1 MLMVILIIVMITR
14 MTTIIINLII
24 NLMSKFHIKVILTL
38 MYSFPV
44 NQRQQ
49 ILFARK
55 DWWFSLIKKLS
66 FPLLNWNF
74 PSEQQ
79 TLCEKI
85 QDFSPTTY
93 TRVTASSQ
101 PESWIWDG

>member
-1 MLMVILIIVMITR
+1 MMLMGILIIVMITR

-38 MYSFPV
+38 MYLFPV

-55 DWWFSLIKKLS
+55 D
-66 FPLLNWNF
+66 
-74 PSEQQ
+74 
-79 TLCEKI
+79 
-85 QDFSPTTY
+85 
-93 TRVTASSQ
+93 
-101 PESWIWDG
+101 